1 MAAAATTDDADTT
14 ESHVTFARA
23 LASPDKSTRDKTLKV
38 LVKYLRSLPSMTDLE
53 MLKLWK
59 ALYYCMWLSDKP
71 PIQAELAG
79 ALSSDVFRAFQ
90 TPALAYTYVRMF
102 YRTLL
107 REWHMLDQHRINKFY
122 VLMRLV
128 LRETLYHMHLKRWH
142 ADTVGALLT
151 ILEEEVLGKTP
162 NGPRLH
168 VADVFLEELW
178 RATDGGASVST
189 RVLLRVFAPFLRAVA
204 AAPDAV
210 FQDRVSKHVFAA
222 FAERHARELGDQEAM
237 RFPRVRT
244 AALQATVFDLASDDK
259 GATLEKYRRKLYA
272 LHQTFP
278 PVTGLPFAEVD
289 DDEDE
294 EEMLPLPAVTNGGSK
309 KSSVTGAKEAVVADN
324 GKSTQQQKEKKRK
337 PTPEDDVAAAAT
349 QVPTP
354 VAAAAPTAKRQKVDV
369 APAAAAAAAAA
380 APPKAAAATSPA
392 TPAASSS
399 SSSSSSEERPAF
411 MASPRFDGQRPGY
424 VFKKGA
430 KGLGFYQD
438 AREMKK
444 LGTSAG
450 AGAGAGAG
458 GGVQRRHS
466 TGSSVP
472 SSAVHPT
479 PKKVTFGKP
488 QVKSFDKLSSA
499 STISS
504 GGKGGGGGGGKGRRA
519 SHG

>member
-1 MAAAATTDDADTT
+1 MAMMAAATTDDADNTMAMATTTT

-189 RVLLRVFAPFLRAVA
+189 RVLLRVLAPFLRAVA

-237 RFPRVRT
+237 RFPHVRT

-278 PVTGLPFAEVD
+278 PVTGLPFVEV

-294 EEMLPLPAVTNGGSK
+294 DDDTLPLPVATNGGSK
-309 KSSVTGAKEAVVADN
+309 KSSMTGAKEAVVMADN
-324 GKSTQQQKEKKRK
+324 GKSKQQQKEKKRK
-337 PTPEDDVAAAAT
+337 PTPEDDMAAAAT
-349 QVPTP
+349 QAPPP

-369 APAAAAAAAAA
+369 APAAAAAA
-380 APPKAAAATSPA
+380 PPKAAAAATSPA
-392 TPAASSS
+392 TPTASSSS

-444 LGTSAG
+444 LGT
-450 AGAGAGAG
+450 GAGAG
-458 GGVQRRHS
+458 GGAQRRHS

-472 SSAVHPT
+472 SSSALPT

-504 GGKGGGGGGGKGRRA
+504 GGGGGKGRRA